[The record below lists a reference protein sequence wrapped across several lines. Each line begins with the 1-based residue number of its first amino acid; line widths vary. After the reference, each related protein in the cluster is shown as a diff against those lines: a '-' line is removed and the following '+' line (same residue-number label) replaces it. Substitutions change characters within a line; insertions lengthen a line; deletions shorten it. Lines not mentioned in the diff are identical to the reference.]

1 MSEGGQGMDANRR
14 KLLIVVGVGFIA
26 AVVCPFLFYRMLSGR
41 LVDEAATVQ
50 AERTITV
57 ASRELPRGTRLRP
70 EDLRTQLYQG
80 AELPDG
86 AFADPVM
93 IAGSVLTAGVDQGE
107 AIYATGLADKG
118 NDWLASEIPEGMR
131 GVTVRVAEFAG
142 VTQQLQ
148 VGDRVDVLVADAN
161 RSTGRA
167 TLQIKTLLQNI
178 EVIATGR
185 ELKEDGR
192 PNAIP
197 AVTLLVEARDSQDLS
212 FADQSGAIRLAL
224 RNPLDEGTQDTR
236 GARFSDVLTRR
247 DEQERN
253 ARLAASRESES
264 GAAADTQT
272 SEVAPPGRN

>member
-1 MSEGGQGMDANRR
+1 MDANRR

-26 AVVCPFLFYRMLSGR
+26 AVVCTFLFYRMLSGR

-131 GVTVRVAEFAG
+131 R
-142 VTQQLQ
+142 
-148 VGDRVDVLVADAN
+148 
-161 RSTGRA
+161 GR
-167 TLQIKTLLQNI
+167 QPFYRPRDPSDQNPPP
-178 EVIATGR
+178 EHRGHR
-185 ELKEDGR
+185 YR
-192 PNAIP
+192 P
-197 AVTLLVEARDSQDLS
+197 
-212 FADQSGAIRLAL
+212 
-224 RNPLDEGTQDTR
+224 GTQR
-236 GARFSDVLTRR
+236 GWPT
-247 DEQERN
+247 
-253 ARLAASRESES
+253 
-264 GAAADTQT
+264 
-272 SEVAPPGRN
+272 